1 MAASEEER
9 HRDIAERIRKQ
20 SEEWV
25 SGDARLAV
33 LIKSALKDVVEHVRQ
48 SEVEQIKA
56 KLLSIVPEYVGKW
69 ANALEHEPGYN
80 RDAPLVVMLYRLAKY
95 RVVLA
100 QENTNATSK

>member
-33 LIKSALKDVVEHVRQ
+33 LIKSALKDAVEHAWQ

-56 KLLSIVPEYVGKW
+56 KFLSMVPAYVGKW
-69 ANALEHEPGYN
+69 AKALEETQGFNPN
-80 RDAPLVVMLYRLAKY
+80 APLVVMLHRLAKY

-100 QENTNATSK
+100 QENTNATSE